1 MFFQQQKY
9 QISVRYFIEF
19 SYNGTDYHGWQV
31 QPNAVTV
38 QSVLDNALMVLLKI
52 PINTMGAGRTDTG
65 VHATKMVAHF
75 DYDPVIDAVDLVYK
89 LNSFLPKTIAVHNI
103 RSVKADA
110 HARFDATQRTYYYK
124 IATSKDV
131 FSYDTAFYYTKNL
144 DLNLM
149 NKASNIL
156 LDYSDFK
163 CFSRAH
169 SDVKTHICTIYE
181 AHWSKNESELIFKI
195 SADRFLRNMVRA
207 IVGTLLDV
215 GNHKI
220 SLSEL
225 HKIIQSKDR
234 SNAGASAPAKG
245 LYLSEI
251 VYPDSVY
258 GG

>member
-1 MFFQQQKY
+1 M
-9 QISVRYFIEF
+9 
-19 SYNGTDYHGWQV
+19 
-31 QPNAVTV
+31 
-38 QSVLDNALMVLLKI
+38 
-52 PINTMGAGRTDTG
+52 
-65 VHATKMVAHF
+65 
-75 DYDPVIDAVDLVYK
+75 
-89 LNSFLPKTIAVHNI
+89 
-103 RSVKADA
+103 
-110 HARFDATQRTYYYK
+110 
-124 IATSKDV
+124 
-131 FSYDTAFYYTKNL
+131 
-144 DLNLM
+144 
-149 NKASNIL
+149 

-181 AHWSKNESELIFKI
+181 AHWSKNETELIFKI

-215 GNHKI
+215 GNYKI
-220 SLSEL
+220 SVSDI

-258 GG
+258 DR

>member
-1 MFFQQQKY
+1 M
-9 QISVRYFIEF
+9 RYFVHF
-19 SYNGTDYHGWQV
+19 SYLGTDFHGWQK
-31 QPNAVTV
+31 QPNASSV
-38 QSVLDNALMVLLKI
+38 QEKMEQAFSLLLAT
-52 PINTMGAGRTDTG
+52 PIELMGAGRTDAG
-65 VHATKMVAHF
+65 VHAKKMVAHF

-258 GG
+258 DG